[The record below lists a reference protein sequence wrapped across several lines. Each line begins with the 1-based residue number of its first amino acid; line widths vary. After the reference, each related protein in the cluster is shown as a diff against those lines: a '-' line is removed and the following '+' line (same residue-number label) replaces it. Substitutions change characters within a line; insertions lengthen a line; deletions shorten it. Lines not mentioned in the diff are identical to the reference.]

1 MRTLII
7 AIVILGAA
15 ASVKPTMAGG
25 LSAALELEHA
35 RANARAG
42 GPISSRDAELLEQY
56 GCLSGTDSA
65 FCRKLNHRRSGSHRA
80 GRYRH
85 D

>member
-7 AIVILGAA
+7 TLAILGVAA
-15 ASVKPTMAGG
+15 AVKPAMAGG
-25 LSAALELEHA
+25 LSAALEVEHA

-56 GCLSGTDSA
+56 GCTSGTESA
-65 FCRKLNHRRSGSHRA
+65 FCRKLDRRSRSHRSR
-80 GRYRH
+80 RYRH
-85 D
+85 N

>member
-1 MRTLII
+1 MRTTII
-7 AIVILGAA
+7 AFAIFGLAA
-15 ASVKPTMAGG
+15 AAQTAQAGG
-25 LSAALELEHA
+25 LSAALEVEHA

-56 GCLSGTDSA
+56 GCTSGTDSA
-65 FCRKLNHRRSGSHRA
+65 FCRKLDRRSRSYHRSR
-80 GRYRH
+80 RYRH